1 MFMRLG
7 RNSHTVCGPVRYGR
21 ITKHMAASLRPGD
34 IAVIEHTDIDELAA
48 RELIEKK
55 VKAVVNCAVSFTGE
69 YEAQGA
75 RLLLDTGIPL
85 YDCPA
90 QSRLPGEISN
100 GEEVVIDGHYLFRK
114 RDKMMLTRLLPVTHE
129 EWQVTYQKA
138 EKNTSERLARFID
151 NTLHYAL
158 REKEYLFCPLAS
170 LPLHTK
176 IPGRH
181 AVVVSR
187 GRHYEEDLQ
196 ALRNYITVY
205 RPVLI
210 GVDGGG
216 DALLAQGWR
225 PDIIMGDMDSVS
237 DRALRET
244 KDIIVHAYTDGRAPG
259 EERVKSLGV
268 PYHLLRAPGTSEDM
282 ALLYAYDNGVSLIVG
297 IGTHTSMEDFLEKN
311 RQGMASTLLVRMKV
325 GSKLVDA
332 RGIHHLYSP
341 FTSVRLPLFRHLKML
356 MQMKR

>member
-1 MFMRLG
+1 MFIRLG
-7 RNSHTVCGPVRYGR
+7 RNNTVCGPVRYGR
-21 ITKHMAASLRPGD
+21 ITKHMTASLRPGD
-34 IAVIEHTDIDELAA
+34 IAIIEHTDIDELAA
-48 RELIEKK
+48 RELIERK
-55 VKAVVNCAVSFTGE
+55 VKAIVNCAVSFTGE
-69 YEAQGA
+69 YEVQGA
-75 RLLLDTGIPL
+75 RLLLDMGIPL

-90 QSRLPGEISN
+90 QSGLPGEVSN
-100 GEEVVIDGHYLFRK
+100 GEKVVIDGHYLFRE

-129 EWQVTYQKA
+129 EWKVTYQKA
-138 EKNTSERLARFID
+138 KKNTSERLARFID

-158 REKEYLFCPLAS
+158 REKENLFRPLPGLS
-170 LPLHTK
+170 LHTM
-176 IPGRH
+176 ISGRH

-196 ALRNYITVY
+196 AIRNYITVY

-237 DRALRET
+237 DQALYET
-244 KDIIVHAYTDGRAPG
+244 KDVIVHAYADGHAPG
-259 EERVKSLGV
+259 EERIQSLGI

-282 ALLYAYDNGVSLIVG
+282 ALLYAYDNKASLIVG

-311 RQGMASTLLVRMKV
+311 RHGMASTLLVRMKV

-332 RGIHHLYSP
+332 RGIHHLHSP
-341 FTSVRLPLFRHLKML
+341 FIFTGLPLFRQLKTL
-356 MQMKR
+356 MQTKR